1 MAAATF
7 LNSTVNTVR
16 RTRRAYIGAHVLAFE
31 FAQKR
36 AALRL
41 KQLKFFGADLV
52 AKGENI
58 EKDAGDMFDVA
69 KEKVADMMP
78 RKGDAHVTLDIK
90 PTRVVKP
97 SKSVDLST
105 DITPKAEKTV
115 KKAAPKTAQKT
126 VQAKTGEAAQAGTIL
141 KDKYKSYIEGVV
153 KYDADVNPVTVKKI
167 VDHLGVALASRD
179 GKFVACSDPA
189 ERETVAKSWLLKKL
203 GVAADMDALDAKVGE
218 VCETMK
224 ADRMKPRV
232 TFYYLLAKNE
242 GKLGA
247 L

>member
-1 MAAATF
+1 MTAATF

-36 AALRL
+36 TALRL
-41 KQLKFFGADLV
+41 KQLKSFGADLV

-69 KEKVADMMP
+69 KEKVADMIP
-78 RKGDAHVTLDIK
+78 GKGDAHVTLDIK
-90 PTRVVKP
+90 PTRVVKQA
-97 SKSVDLST
+97 KSVDLST
-105 DITPKAEKTV
+105 DITPKAKKSSKVKT
-115 KKAAPKTAQKT
+115 
-126 VQAKTGEAAQAGTIL
+126 EAAQAGTII
-141 KDKYKSYIEGVV
+141 KDKYAPYLEGVM
-153 KYDADVNPVTVKKI
+153 KYDADANPVMVKKI
-167 VDHLGVALASRD
+167 VDHLGVALNSRD
-179 GKFVACSDPA
+179 GKFVACSDA
-189 ERETVAKSWLLKKL
+189 TERETVAKSWLLKKL

-242 GKLGA
+242 GKLDT

>member
-1 MAAATF
+1 MVAATF

-41 KQLKFFGADLV
+41 NQLKSLGTVLIAKGEGIERDAADMLDMARDKVADLV
-52 AKGENI
+52 PG
-58 EKDAGDMFDVA
+58 
-69 KEKVADMMP
+69 
-78 RKGDAHVTLDIK
+78 KGDGSVTLDMK
-90 PTRVVKP
+90 PTRVVKKA
-97 SKSVDLST
+97 KSVDLST
-105 DITPKAEKTV
+105 DITPKA
-115 KKAAPKTAQKT
+115 KKASTPKTASKPS
-126 VQAKTGEAAQAGTIL
+126 AAQAGKVL
-141 KDKYKSYIEGVV
+141 KDKYEPYVEAVA
-153 KYDADVNPVTVKKI
+153 KYDADVNPVIVKKI
-167 VDHLGVALASRD
+167 VDHLGVALNSRD

-203 GVAADMDALDAKVGE
+203 GLEADMDALDAKVGA
-218 VCETMK
+218 VCERMK

-242 GKLGA
+242 GKLGT